1 MCTLLQQPG
10 TSRYILLRDLRTGL
24 DPILR
29 SVHWTGWVPDVNSI
43 RLFVHGMKA
52 LPGGHPRRAI
62 PEVDHGVCHVQ
73 MLVPTV
79 GNGFGACVYL
89 SFITSGLEL
98 THRKVKHADMC
109 ALLSRASVASPIIM
123 CTGLGCESPLSS

>member
-79 GNGFGACVYL
+79 GNGFGACV
-89 SFITSGLEL
+89 
-98 THRKVKHADMC
+98 C
-109 ALLSRASVASPIIM
+109 
-123 CTGLGCESPLSS
+123 GCVL

>member
-79 GNGFGACVYL
+79 GNGFGMCVVAAAE
-89 SFITSGLEL
+89 EL
-98 THRKVKHADMC
+98 QRGAERPMDEEDAAAPVCSHEQD
-109 ALLSRASVASPIIM
+109 
-123 CTGLGCESPLSS
+123 G